1 MSEYEEMPREDQ
13 ITLLEEFAHDVL
25 LQYGISAK
33 SLLCIN
39 HAFNTTFK
47 LITVDDKT
55 FAMRINTNS
64 KKWPEHVW
72 AEVQWMQKIANEGEV
87 QVPVPVPN
95 LQGEFFSNHYFF
107 YDGGNLN
114 IVLTNWIE
122 GEVIK
127 ERPTE
132 NQLFELG
139 KSMAFL
145 HQSGKTWVAQGY
157 ANFKEI
163 DTPLMVERA
172 NLFTEVDQQVSAELY
187 EMLRDVNL
195 EAVKVLESLRARS
208 APQLIHADLHFG
220 NIIVHEDTISI
231 LDFDDAGMGF
241 PLQDLANAIFYL
253 RADYDKEEHLIAG
266 YMSVAPLPKYQA
278 FELEALIASQAL
290 TQLSSRFA
298 DSTAENMASLPQYL
312 EVIEE
317 QLNTYRLTG
326 RFSGRPKGM

>member
-1 MSEYEEMPREDQ
+1 MSEYEEMTPQEQ
-13 ITLLEEFAHDVL
+13 ITHLEEFAHDVL

-39 HAFNTTFK
+39 HSFNTTFK
-47 LITVDDKT
+47 LTTAHDKT
-55 FAMRINTNS
+55 YAMRINTSS

-72 AEVQWMQKIANEGEV
+72 AEIQWMQKIANEGEV

-127 ERPTE
+127 ETPTE

-139 KSMAFL
+139 KSMALL

-163 DTPLMVERA
+163 DMPLMAERD
-172 NLFTEVDQQVSAELY
+172 NLFAEVDQQISAELY
-187 EMLRDVNL
+187 ELLCDVNL
-195 EAVKVLESLRARS
+195 EAVKVLESLRERS
-208 APQLIHADLHFG
+208 APQLIHADLYFG
-220 NIIVHEDTISI
+220 NVIAHKDTISI

-253 RADYDKEEHLIAG
+253 RADFVKEEDLIAG
-266 YMSVAPLPKYQA
+266 YISVAPLPEYQS

-290 TQLSSRFA
+290 TKLSSRFA
-298 DSTAENMASLPQYL
+298 NSTAENKTSLPDYL
-312 EVIEE
+312 EAIEG
-317 QLNTYRLTG
+317 QLHNYRQTG
-326 RFSGRPKGM
+326 RFSGRAKGM